1 MASLMEELIS
11 VLQQENEEYKK
22 LLSLSL
28 RKTPVIVSADLQ
40 ALNSITDE
48 EQEYVGALLKLDRKR
63 EECMK
68 DIANVVNRDVNTLKL
83 RDLIEMLA
91 SRPRE
96 QQKLAAVH
104 DELSETVAQVKRSN
118 EQNKLLIESS
128 LEMVQFDMNVMQA
141 MKAAPETANYTK
153 DAYNSGTVMGTET
166 SRFDSRR

>member
-83 RDLIEMLA
+83 GDLIEMLA